1 MLKFVYIVFLTVV
14 SFLLFIFSKEKSV
27 HTCKNEAS
35 GVVTIITDSTGSY
48 LAVVTRENKL
58 FRPASMNEEIVL
70 AAGQKVTICYN
81 NIDAVAAASSPTS
94 PLPVHIEAVTY
105 LP

>member
-1 MLKFVYIVFLTVV
+1 MLKFVYVVFLTVV

-35 GVVTIITDSTGSY
+35 GVVTIINDSAGNY
-48 LAVVTRENKL
+48 LAVATSDNKI

-70 AAGQKVTICYN
+70 AAGQKVTICYTVDSVTA
-81 NIDAVAAASSPTS
+81 IAGLSSQV
-94 PLPVHIEAVTY
+94 PVHIEAVTY
-105 LP
+105 HP